1 MKVDFELLLKPKIQD
16 GDLRQLFWK
25 SFERVHDINRL
36 EKTNTLTYY
45 FPEDNPLQFKTTI
58 RKSDNILHCRL
69 KATVDIHWRKTYFY
83 DKFRA
88 RISGV
93 LSQHFEVTLYSA
105 DLSAYYAKKCYS
117 TLLDYETNLRKIFYL
132 IYHFYDVTAATDG
145 RKKQTLNAY
154 VEDLDLSQLEKLL
167 FAKDWLLVGKSYEFY
182 GISKDSNLYE
192 KLSKIAE
199 KIEFRSLWEVN
210 IKPLLPKYDI
220 DEEVI
225 KKIRNVRN
233 KVAHHKEMSF
243 NDWKFCK
250 NEVRTYANKFHKIQD
265 ELLERKFYQNTKV
278 STVALQGLLE
288 MSKQFQKAVE
298 AYTKTIQAHNAILF
312 GETITKAMK
321 SITIP
326 RIDIYKTI
334 APAMAEIANSHAE
347 RISKIMQNTTIPQI
361 GVLGNDEQESSSEN
375 DEEDKE

>member
-16 GDLRQLFWK
+16 GDLSQLFWE
-25 SFERVHDINRL
+25 SFERIHDINRL
-36 EKTNTLTYY
+36 EKTNTLTYN
-45 FPEDNPLQFKTTI
+45 FPEDNPLQFKTII
-58 RKSDNILHCRL
+58 RKSDSILHCRL
-69 KATVDIHWRKTYFY
+69 KATVDVHWRKAYFY

-93 LSQHFEVTLYSA
+93 LSQHFEVTHYSA

-117 TLLDYETNLRKIFYL
+117 TLLDYETNLRKIFYF
-132 IYHFYDVTAATDG
+132 IYHFYDVTDATAG
-145 RKKQTLNAY
+145 RKKQTLNSY

-167 FAKDWLLVGKSYEFY
+167 FAKAWLAVGDSYEFCD
-182 GISKDSNLYE
+182 IIKDSNLYE
-192 KLSKIAE
+192 KLQNLTE

-210 IKPLLPKYDI
+210 IKPLLPKHNI

-225 KKIRNVRN
+225 TKIRNVRN

-298 AYTKTIQAHNAILF
+298 AYTKTIQA
-312 GETITKAMK
+312 T
-321 SITIP
+321 
-326 RIDIYKTI
+326 
-334 APAMAEIANSHAE
+334 
-347 RISKIMQNTTIPQI
+347 MQFY
-361 GVLGNDEQESSSEN
+361 
-375 DEEDKE
+375 

>member
-16 GDLRQLFWK
+16 GDLRQLFWE
-25 SFERVHDINRL
+25 SFERIHDINRL
-36 EKTNTLTYY
+36 EKTNTLTYN
-45 FPEDNPLQFKTTI
+45 FPEDNPLQFKTII
-58 RKSDNILHCRL
+58 RKSDSILHCRL
-69 KATVDIHWRKTYFY
+69 KATVDVHWRKAYFY

-93 LSQHFEVTLYSA
+93 LSQHFEVTYYSA

-117 TLLDYETNLRKIFYL
+117 TLLDYETNLRKIFYF
-132 IYHFYDVTAATDG
+132 IYHFYDVTDATAG

-167 FAKDWLLVGKSYEFY
+167 FAKAWLAVGDSYEFCD
-182 GISKDSNLYE
+182 IIKDSNLYE
-192 KLSKIAE
+192 KLQNLTE

-210 IKPLLPKYDI
+210 IKPLLPKHNI

-225 KKIRNVRN
+225 TKIRNVRN

-298 AYTKTIQAHNAILF
+298 AYTKTIQAHNAILL
-312 GETITKAMK
+312 GETIAKTMK
-321 SITIP
+321 IS
-326 RIDIYKTI
+326 KTI

-347 RISKIMQNTTIPQI
+347 RISKIMQKTTIPQM

>member
-16 GDLRQLFWK
+16 GDLRQLFWE
-25 SFERVHDINRL
+25 SFERIHDINRL
-36 EKTNTLTYY
+36 EKTNTLTYN
-45 FPEDNPLQFKTTI
+45 FPEDNPLQFKTII
-58 RKSDNILHCRL
+58 RKTDSILHCRL
-69 KATVDIHWRKTYFY
+69 KATVDVHWRKAYFY

-93 LSQHFEVTLYSA
+93 LSQHFEVTHYSA

-117 TLLDYETNLRKIFYL
+117 TLLDYETNLRKIFYF
-132 IYHFYDVTAATDG
+132 IYHFYDVTDATAG

-154 VEDLDLSQLEKLL
+154 VEDLDLSQLENLL
-167 FAKDWLLVGKSYEFY
+167 FAKAWLAVGDSYEFCD
-182 GISKDSNLYE
+182 IIKDSNLYE
-192 KLSKIAE
+192 KLQNLTE

-210 IKPLLPKYDI
+210 IKPLLPKHNI

-225 KKIRNVRN
+225 TKIRNVRN

-298 AYTKTIQAHNAILF
+298 AIQAHNAILL

-326 RIDIYKTI
+326 RIDISKTI

-347 RISKIMQNTTIPQI
+347 RISKIMQKTTIPQI